1 VGFTI
6 NRGLGAGVYGITRVF
21 SGLDDLSIL
30 ESVFG
35 GRDHLTSVLES
46 MNVRIVSGK
55 VYMYVDDED
64 PCVVVGLDH
73 LQKAEERILY
83 LDIIH
88 ELVHVKQLMDGMD
101 LYDERYSYVDRPTEI
116 DAYRVV
122 VEEARRL
129 GMKEDEILD
138 YLTVDWI
145 TEEEL
150 RRLAG
155 RLGITV

>member
-1 VGFTI
+1 MGFAI

-21 SGLDDLSIL
+21 SGLDDLVIL
-30 ESVFG
+30 ETIFG
-35 GRDHLTSVLES
+35 GKDRLASVLES
-46 MNVRIVSGK
+46 MNVKIIHGEI
-55 VYMYVDDED
+55 YMYVDDED

-73 LQKAEERILY
+73 LQKAEEKILY

-122 VEEARRL
+122 VEEARKL

-138 YLTVDWI
+138 YLRVDWI

-150 RRLAG
+150 RRLVG
-155 RLGITV
+155 RLGITA